1 MNIAELKESF
11 FVLVPSHPPNDWEIE
26 EHLEKIVEL
35 QPELQK
41 LVLSQVPAIWSV
53 SHSLCYSY
61 LSSAR
66 SALGCL
72 PSDRFIQWVRN
83 VLDIYEKDGLRKA
96 QRFMA
101 DVESNFLCRIRGE
114 AGLDFSEA
122 ARRLTPYARSIIER
136 RITLVPGPYIYTD
149 TEFIYIPNK
158 LTLCSL
164 DEDNFLLYKLIVTF
178 QLGFLLQGTYEF
190 DLPASHALIQALV
203 NNYGSKT
210 VSEHIQLEE
219 FFFLFPEPQL
229 AGEIFTVIEGQRI
242 SQYIAAAFPG
252 LWRDTANIRSDLVA
266 SRALQHELPVHSM
279 VLEMLARYIITEK
292 PEAGLHSTLQSFYER
307 ILADF
312 AKPTETAA
320 DSAARAAAVYA
331 LLCPVKETYI
341 TVPPV
346 YYIGRLKPAEA
357 RKGMLRRR
365 VAAKEE
371 FVKILASVML
381 QADRN
386 IASEAEAEG
395 TFQGKRPSLSGEEG
409 IGMLLFPEKKQDNSD
424 TSQEKKETR
433 RFLTLEGPLAQIP
446 EPLRKH
452 AEEIIA
458 DLGHIPDDYFSAA
471 QGMAGQASPSLQ
483 AAGSPTGESLVAPL
497 TYDEWD
503 FRRNGFRK
511 DWCILLEK
519 QLQSIRGTFVDSTLN
534 KYQGL
539 LRQLKKQ
546 FEMLRSS
553 ERFIKRQRD
562 GDDIDLDALI
572 ESIADIRA
580 GKPPSERLFIRLQR
594 DERDIAVLFLV
605 DMSSSTE
612 GWINQALKEALIL
625 MGEALQVLGDR
636 FAIYGFSGMRRRRSD
651 FYRVKQFDE
660 PYNEEIKGRI
670 AAIGPQEYTRM
681 GPPLRHAVELL
692 QNVDAKVRLLVTLS
706 DGKPEDY
713 DDYKG
718 EYAIEDTRHALI
730 EAKAAGIHP
739 FCITIDKQAHDYISH
754 MYGEVNYIFVD
765 EVRKL
770 PVRLPEIYRVL
781 TT

>member
-1 MNIAELKESF
+1 MNITELKESF
-11 FVLVPSHPPNDWEIE
+11 FALVPSHPPNSWEIE
-26 EHLEKIVEL
+26 EHLGNIAEL
-35 QPELQK
+35 ESDLQE
-41 LVLSQVPAIWSV
+41 LVLTQVPAIWSV

-61 LSSAR
+61 LSSAG

-72 PSDRFIQWVRN
+72 PADRMIQWVGDI
-83 VLDIYEKDGLRKA
+83 LDIYEKDGLRAA
-96 QRFMA
+96 QHFMD

-114 AGLDFSEA
+114 AGFACTDASS
-122 ARRLTPYARSIIER
+122 RLTSYARSIIER
-136 RITLVPGPYIYTD
+136 NITIAEGQHIYTD
-149 TEFIYIPNK
+149 TEFIYLPNK
-158 LTLCSL
+158 LTLFSL

-178 QLGFLLQGTYEF
+178 QLGLLLQGTYLF
-190 DLPASHALIQALV
+190 DLPADHALIQTLV
-203 NNYGSKT
+203 DAYGAASLPDR
-210 VSEHIQLEE
+210 IQLEQ
-219 FFFLFPEPQL
+219 FFSLFPDPGL
-229 AGEIFTVIEGQRI
+229 AEDIFTVTEGQRV
-242 SQYIAAAFPG
+242 SHYLAAAFPG
-252 LWRDTANIRSDLVA
+252 LWRDTAKIRSDFAA
-266 SRALQHELPVHSM
+266 SRTVHHKSPVQSR
-279 VLEMLARYIITEK
+279 VLEMLACQIITGK
-292 PEAGLHSTLQSFYER
+292 TEAGLSYPPDSLNGP
-307 ILADF
+307 ILAEF
-312 AKPTETAA
+312 SRPSETTA
-320 DSAARAAAVYA
+320 DSAARTAAIYA
-331 LLCPVKETYI
+331 MLYPNEETYKRI
-341 TVPPV
+341 PPV
-346 YYIGRLKPAEA
+346 YYMGRLNPAEA

-365 VAAKEE
+365 NTTKEE
-371 FVKILASVML
+371 FIKILASGII
-381 QADRN
+381 QADRAKPGDVKN
-386 IASEAEAEG
+386 EG
-395 TFQGKRPSLSGEEG
+395 SPPNNPPALSGKEDS
-409 IGMLLFPEKKQDNSD
+409 GMLLFSSHKQDSSD
-424 TSQEKKETR
+424 TDLEKSETK
-433 RFLTLEGPLAQIP
+433 RFLTLETQIAELPL
-446 EPLRKH
+446 PLRRL

-458 DLGHIPDDYFSAA
+458 DLGHIPNDYISTAH
-471 QGMAGQASPSLQ
+471 GMAGQAAPSLH
-483 AAGSPTGESLVAPL
+483 AASSSTGQSLVAPL

-519 QLQSIRGTFVDSTLN
+519 QLQPIKGTFVETTLD
-534 KYQGL
+534 KYKGL

-553 ERFIKRQRD
+553 ERFIKRQRE
-562 GDDIDLDALI
+562 GDEIDLDALI
-572 ESIADIRA
+572 ESISDTRA
-580 GKPPSERLFIRLQR
+580 GKSQSERLFIRLQR

-612 GWINQALKEALIL
+612 GWINKALKEALIL

-636 FAIYGFSGMRRRRSD
+636 FAIYGFSGMRRLRSD
-651 FYRVKQFDE
+651 FYQIKNFAE
-660 PYNEEIKGRI
+660 PYNEEIKGKI

-681 GPPLRHAVELL
+681 GPPLRHAIELL
-692 QNVDAKVRLLVTLS
+692 QNVEAKVRLLVTLS

>member
-1 MNIAELKESF
+1 M
-11 FVLVPSHPPNDWEIE
+11 VPSHPPNDWEIE
-26 EHLEKIVEL
+26 EHLENIVEL
-35 QPELQK
+35 QSEFQK
-41 LVLSQVPAIWSV
+41 LVLSQIPAIWSV

-61 LSSAR
+61 LSSATN
-66 SALGCL
+66 SVGCL
-72 PSDRFIQWVRN
+72 TSDHFIQWVRN
-83 VLDIYEKDGLRKA
+83 ILDIYEKDGLRKA

-114 AGLDFSEA
+114 AGLDFGEA
-122 ARRLTPYARSIIER
+122 ERRLTPYARSIIER
-136 RITLVPGPYIYTD
+136 RITLVPGPHIYTD
-149 TEFIYIPNK
+149 TEFIYLPNK

-164 DEDNFLLYKLIVTF
+164 DEENFLLYKLIVTF
-178 QLGFLLQGTYEF
+178 QLGLLQQGTYEF
-190 DLPASHALIQALV
+190 NLPASHALIQALV
-203 NNYGSKT
+203 NNYGSKM
-210 VSEHIQLEE
+210 VSERIQLED
-219 FFFLFPEPQL
+219 FFSLFPEPHL
-229 AGEIFTVIEGQRI
+229 AEEIFTAAEGLRV

-252 LWRDTANIRSDLVA
+252 LWRDSAKIRSDLAA
-266 SRALQHELPVHSM
+266 SRTPQHELPMHSM
-279 VLEMLARYIITEK
+279 VLEMLSQYIINGK
-292 PEAGLHSTLQSFYER
+292 PATGLNAILQSLNES
-307 ILADF
+307 ILTEFSRSA
-312 AKPTETAA
+312 ETAA
-320 DSAARAAAVYA
+320 DFAARTVAVYA
-331 LLCPVKETYI
+331 LLHPVKETYI
-341 TVPPV
+341 SVPPV
-346 YYIGRLKPAEA
+346 YYIGRLNPAEA

-365 VAAKEE
+365 AAAKEE

-386 IASEAEAEG
+386 TASETEAEI
-395 TFQGKRPSLSGEEG
+395 TFQGKRLPLSGEEG
-409 IGMLLFPEKKQDNSD
+409 IGILPFPAKKQDNSD
-424 TSQEKKETR
+424 TAQEKKETR
-433 RFLTLEGPLAQIP
+433 RFLTLEGPLAQLP

-452 AEEIIA
+452 AEEIVA
-458 DLGHIPDDYFSAA
+458 DLGHIPDDYISAA

-483 AAGSPTGESLVAPL
+483 AGSNPSGEGLVAPL

-519 QLQSIRGTFVDSTLN
+519 QLQPIRGTFVDSTLD

-572 ESIADIRA
+572 VSIADTRA

-625 MGEALQVLGDR
+625 MGEALHVLGDR

-651 FYRVKQFDE
+651 FYRVKNFDE
-660 PYNEEIKGRI
+660 SYNEEVKGRI

-739 FCITIDKQAHDYISH
+739 FCITIDKKAHDYIGH

-770 PVRLPEIYRVL
+770 PIRLPEIYRVL